1 MEEGGKNLKTRHGE
15 ERTKGKGKKIGFW
28 NVAGLDSKDTQFW
41 ECIKEFDIIGI
52 VETWIEEKR

>member
-1 MEEGGKNLKTRHGE
+1 MKTRHGE